1 MIPELG
7 LLSLIMALGVAL
19 IQAIVPLLGAIYRN
33 PVWIRLARPAA
44 YTQFV
49 FMASAFVILTYS
61 FIVSDFSVLYVANN
75 SNTHM
80 PLIYR
85 IAAVWGA
92 HEGSLLLW
100 AMVLSIWT
108 VAVALF
114 SRNMPDDFVARVIS
128 VMGMITIG
136 FLMFM
141 LFTSNPFLRLFPVP
155 LEGRDLNPLL
165 QDPGLAMHP
174 PTLYMGYVGFSVA
187 FSLAVA
193 ALTSGKLDSAW
204 ARWARPW
211 TNVSWAF
218 LTVGIVA
225 GSWWSY
231 YVLGWEIGRA
241 HV

>member
-49 FMASAFVILTYS
+49 FMASAFLILTYS

-136 FLMFM
+136 FLLFM

-155 LEGRDLNPLL
+155 AEGRDPADLVYGVCRFLRGIRLGSRGLDQRQTGFGLGPL
-165 QDPGLAMHP
+165 GTAMDQCV
-174 PTLYMGYVGFSVA
+174 LGFS
-187 FSLAVA
+187 
-193 ALTSGKLDSAW
+193 DN
-204 ARWARPW
+204 RYCR
-211 TNVSWAF
+211 
-218 LTVGIVA
+218 
-225 GSWWSY
+225 
-231 YVLGWEIGRA
+231 R
-241 HV
+241 